1 MIIENDIAT
10 WTGVMRPEECAEL
23 IEYYKK
29 LNDLHLTASRQTLG
43 DNSAHNKA
51 DNAAFLLEQPALNM
65 STDNPTI
72 HTFMN
77 RFIDCWKQYT
87 AHYSVLGECGDHRVY
102 FMKLQKTLPGEG
114 YHTWHFESDTKERSG
129 RIAAWGMYLNTV
141 DEGGETEWLYQKK
154 RIAATE
160 GTLVIWPASYTHTHR
175 GNPPLSGEKYLLTGW
190 VEF

>member
-10 WTGVMRPEECAEL
+10 WTGVMRPEECANL
-23 IEYYKK
+23 IEYYEK

-65 STDNPTI
+65 STDNPAV
-72 HTFMN
+72 HTFMT

-87 AHYSVLGECGDHRVY
+87 AQYSVLGDCGDHRVY
-102 FMKLQKTLPGEG
+102 FMKLQKTLPGEE
-114 YHTWHFESDTKERSG
+114 YHTWHFESENKERSG
-129 RIAAWGMYLNTV
+129 RIAAWGLYLNTI

-160 GTLVIWPASYTHTHR
+160 GTLVVWPAGYTHTHR

>member
-10 WTGVMRPEECAEL
+10 WTGVMRPEECAKL
-23 IEYYKK
+23 IEYYEK

-51 DNAAFLLEQPALNM
+51 DHAAFLLEQPALNM
-65 STDNPTI
+65 STDNPAV
-72 HTFMN
+72 HTFMT

-87 AHYSVLGECGDHRVY
+87 AQYSVLGECGDSRVY

-114 YHTWHFESDTKERSG
+114 YHTWHFESDNKERSG
-129 RIAAWGMYLNTV
+129 RIAAWGLYLNTI

-160 GTLVIWPASYTHTHR
+160 GTLVVWPAGYTHTHR

>member
-23 IEYYKK
+23 IEYYEK

-51 DNAAFLLEQPALNM
+51 DHAAFLLEQPALNM
-65 STDNPTI
+65 STDNPTVY
-72 HTFMN
+72 TFMT
-77 RFIDCWKQYT
+77 RLIDCWKQYT
-87 AHYSVLGECGDHRVY
+87 AQYSVLGECGDSRVY

-114 YHTWHFESDTKERSG
+114 YHTWHFESDNKERSG
-129 RIAAWGMYLNTV
+129 RIAAWGLYLNTV

-160 GTLVIWPASYTHTHR
+160 GTLVVWPAGYTHTHR

>member
-23 IEYYKK
+23 IEYYEK

-51 DNAAFLLEQPALNM
+51 DHAAFLLEQPALNM
-65 STDNPTI
+65 STDNPAV
-72 HTFMN
+72 HTFMT

-87 AHYSVLGECGDHRVY
+87 AQYSVLGDCGDHRVY

-114 YHTWHFESDTKERSG
+114 YHTWHFESDNKERSG
-129 RIAAWGMYLNTV
+129 RIAAWGLYLNTV

-160 GTLVIWPASYTHTHR
+160 GTLVVWPAGYTHAHR

>member
-10 WTGVMRPEECAEL
+10 WTGVMRPEECANL
-23 IEYYKK
+23 IEYYEK

-51 DNAAFLLEQPALNM
+51 DHAAFLLEQPALNM
-65 STDNPTI
+65 STDNPAV
-72 HTFMN
+72 HTFMT

-87 AHYSVLGECGDHRVY
+87 AQYSVLSDCGDHRVY

-114 YHTWHFESDTKERSG
+114 YHTWHFESDNKERSG
-129 RIAAWGMYLNTV
+129 RIAAWGLYLNTI

-160 GTLVIWPASYTHTHR
+160 GTLVVWPAGYTHAHR

>member
-1 MIIENDIAT
+1 
-10 WTGVMRPEECAEL
+10 MRPEECAAL
-23 IEYYKK
+23 IEYYEK

-51 DNAAFLLEQPALNM
+51 DHAAFLLEQPALNM

-160 GTLVIWPASYTHTHR
+160 GTLVVWPASYTHTHR

>member
-23 IEYYKK
+23 IEYYEK

-51 DNAAFLLEQPALNM
+51 DHAAFLLEQPALNM
-65 STDNPTI
+65 STDNPAV
-72 HTFMN
+72 HTFMT

-87 AHYSVLGECGDHRVY
+87 AQYSVLGDCGDHRVY

-114 YHTWHFESDTKERSG
+114 YHTWHFESDNKERSG
-129 RIAAWGMYLNTV
+129 RIAAWGLYLNTI

-160 GTLVIWPASYTHTHR
+160 GTLVVWPAGYTHAHR

>member
-10 WTGVMRPEECAEL
+10 WTGVMRPEECANL
-23 IEYYKK
+23 IEYYEK

-65 STDNPTI
+65 STDNPAV
-72 HTFMN
+72 HTFMT
-77 RFIDCWKQYT
+77 RFIDCWKHYT
-87 AHYSVLGECGDHRVY
+87 AQYCVLGDCGDHRVY

-114 YHTWHFESDTKERSG
+114 YHTWHFESDNKERSG
-129 RIAAWGMYLNTV
+129 RIAAWGLYLNTV

-160 GTLVIWPASYTHTHR
+160 GTLVVWPAGYTHTHR

>member
-23 IEYYKK
+23 IEYYEK

-51 DNAAFLLEQPALNM
+51 DHAAFLLEQPALNM
-65 STDNPTI
+65 STDNPAV
-72 HTFMN
+72 HTFMT

-87 AHYSVLGECGDHRVY
+87 AQYSVLGDCGDHRVY

-114 YHTWHFESDTKERSG
+114 YHTWHFESDNKERSG
-129 RIAAWGMYLNTV
+129 RIAAWGLYLNTV

-160 GTLVIWPASYTHTHR
+160 GTLVVWPAGYTHTHR